1 MKTDF
6 LNRTALF
13 TLAIAAALPS
23 YAAPS
28 NADTNPP
35 ETAPSFR
42 IDASRIT
49 DAVRLAQADAARVVS
64 DLRVLMD
71 EGNIAQFAG
80 AQLSGG
86 RIVKSAPYCADAVNE
101 TAQILADGNRIVRK
115 SSTRLCRDSEG
126 RTRQETERGKRAV
139 VYLRDPV
146 AGESWQLDPEN
157 KTATRLLQPM
167 TINGKS
173 GAEMSSFGHEFSA
186 QWREYAERMREW
198 ARGMSERAR
207 GGERDGHIT
216 MPTPPTPPAPPT
228 PPTAPMPAIL
238 SDSERVTN
246 KDGGA
251 PARQVHVDVIRL
263 DDRSALPPLAEL
275 GAQLTPLALGLT
287 PRGPG
292 VTTSLGSKEFDGVR
306 ANGEKTTWTIEAGK
320 IGNEKP
326 IVIASEKWT
335 APDLMLT
342 VYTRDADPRS
352 AETTY
357 KLTNLKRG
365 EPDAALFK
373 VPADYR
379 VIGSPSNRKSDSKAD
394 SKTAPR

>member
-1 MKTDF
+1 MKH
-6 LNRTALF
+6 LLSIRTSLIA
-13 TLAIAAALPS
+13 LAIGTPLPAF
-23 YAAPS
+23 AAPA
-28 NADTNPP
+28 NPDAAVQEPAPLVKLDTGPIA
-35 ETAPSFR
+35 EA
-42 IDASRIT
+42 IQLAQAE
-49 DAVRLAQADAARVVS
+49 AVRLASQVRVLLDDGDAAR
-64 DLRVLMD
+64 
-71 EGNIAQFAG
+71 FAG

-86 RIVKSAPYCADAVNE
+86 RIVKGAPYCADAVSE
-101 TAQILADGNRIVRK
+101 TAQILADGNRIVKK

-146 AGESWQLDPEN
+146 ANESWRLDPES
-157 KTATRLLQPM
+157 KTATRVGLSMPLFDKP
-167 TINGKS
+167 
-173 GAEMSSFGHEFSA
+173 GAEWSGFGRELSA

-207 GGERDGHIT
+207 SSGRDGNIT
-216 MPTPPTPPAPPT
+216 MPAPPTPPTPPAPSAP
-228 PPTAPMPAIL
+228 PMPAIL
-238 SDSERVTN
+238 SDGERVIG
-246 KDGGA
+246 KDGSA

-263 DDRSALPPLAEL
+263 DGGGELSPLADL
-275 GAQLTPLALGLT
+275 GAQLMPLLSGFT

-292 VTTSLGSKEFDGVR
+292 VTISLGSKEFDGVR

-326 IVIASEKWT
+326 IVIFSEKWT

-342 VYTRDADPRS
+342 VYTRDVDPRA
-352 AETTY
+352 AETSY
-357 KLTNLKRG
+357 RLTNLKRS

-379 VIGSPSNRKSDSKAD
+379 VIGGAAGRKSEPNA
-394 SKTAPR
+394 APPGR